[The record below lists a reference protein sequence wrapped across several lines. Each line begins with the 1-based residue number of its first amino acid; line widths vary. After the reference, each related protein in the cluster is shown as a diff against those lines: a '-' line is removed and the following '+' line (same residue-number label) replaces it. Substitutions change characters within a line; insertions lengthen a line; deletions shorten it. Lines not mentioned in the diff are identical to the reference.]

1 MPGRAQSQQRA
12 QTARRHGLIGA
23 FDLHEG
29 NDTRVAPCDN
39 RPNHKD
45 EAVKKTFGFVL
56 TRR

>member
-29 NDTRVAPCDN
+29 NDTRVASCD
-39 RPNHKD
+39 HGLIDKD

-56 TRR
+56 TCR